1 MIKIGEYNT
10 LKVIRENNF
19 GYFLDAGTDN
29 TNDDVLLH
37 ISNVTVDNLEIGDE
51 VEVFV
56 YRDSN
61 DRITATMKRPI
72 AVVGDI
78 VKLEVVA
85 KTSIGSF
92 VSIGLE
98 RDVLVPFKEET
109 YPLEKGQKYLFCI
122 YLDKTGRIAA
132 TTRLDKHLLNDE
144 EEVYKTGD
152 EVNATVYGFQTN
164 DSVMVAIDNK
174 FRGVI
179 LHNEYYTSLNIG
191 DEIKVRVKKHYED
204 FKLGVTPRQVA
215 TVQRETL
222 EGKIIEFL
230 KSNNGFMKYNDKSN
244 PDEIKSVFKESKNY
258 FKRALGGL
266 MKKGLITQDEKGTY
280 LK

>member
-1 MIKIGEYNT
+1 MIKIGEMNV
-10 LKVIRENNF
+10 LKVARENNF
-19 GYFLDAGTDN
+19 GYFLDAETGN

-37 ISNVTVDNLEIGDE
+37 ISNITEESLEIGQE

-61 DRITATMKRPI
+61 DRITSTMKKPL
-72 AVVGDI
+72 ATVGDI

-92 VSIGLE
+92 VNIGLE
-98 RDVLVPFKEET
+98 RDVLVPFKEEV
-109 YPLEKGQKYLFCI
+109 YPLEKGNKYLFCI
-122 YLDKTGRIAA
+122 YLDKTGRLAA
-132 TTRLDKHLLNDE
+132 TTRIDRFLANDDDN
-144 EEVYKTGD
+144 VYANGG
-152 EVNATVYGFQTN
+152 EANATVYGFQTN
-164 DSVMVAIDNK
+164 NSVMVAIENT

-179 LHNEYYTSLNIG
+179 LHNEYYTELNAG
-191 DEIKVRVKKHYED
+191 DEIKVRIKKRYED
-204 FKLGVTPRQVA
+204 NKLGVTPRQVA
-215 TVQRETL
+215 TVQRDALET
-222 EGKIIEFL
+222 KIIEFL
-230 KSNNGFMKYNDKSN
+230 ESNNKFMKYNDKSN
-244 PDEIKSVFKESKNY
+244 PEDIKRVFNESKNY